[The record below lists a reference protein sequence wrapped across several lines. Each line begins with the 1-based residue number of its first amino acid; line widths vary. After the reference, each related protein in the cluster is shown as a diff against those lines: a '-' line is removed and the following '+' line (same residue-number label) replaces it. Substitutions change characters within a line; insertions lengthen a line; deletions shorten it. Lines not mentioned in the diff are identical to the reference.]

1 MKRILITPE
10 IEALAHDYACH
21 FLRKHSQTN
30 VKQQLVKL
38 GKQIE
43 GLSIENKEDYIC
55 YVNNILE
62 NFDKLLVLKPSGFDS
77 MIEDNFSMLSDT
89 QVSAKI
95 FGERKKNFADRIV
108 EVMHYATIRKED
120 MPPYIQKMGIKTC
133 VYCNANYIH
142 IFIV

>member
-43 GLSIENKEDYIC
+43 GLKTLFYI
-55 YVNNILE
+55 YARQGKKSV
-62 NFDKLLVLKPSGFDS
+62 
-77 MIEDNFSMLSDT
+77 FS
-89 QVSAKI
+89 
-95 FGERKKNFADRIV
+95 FF
-108 EVMHYATIRKED
+108 
-120 MPPYIQKMGIKTC
+120 
-133 VYCNANYIH
+133 
-142 IFIV
+142 